1 MVDLDKVVNCVF
13 MYGFEL
19 DVDYL
24 VNVIQKWGFL
34 FIFKFF
40 LKLIVWYVVNLNL
53 LDRSKYKI
61 YSMKVSKYCIYMY
74 SYLVNLKF
82 GL

>member
-24 VNVIQKWGFL
+24 VNVIKKWVFLYFL
-34 FIFKFF
+34 FLNFF
-40 LKLIVWYVVNLNL
+40 
-53 LDRSKYKI
+53 
-61 YSMKVSKYCIYMY
+61 
-74 SYLVNLKF
+74 
-82 GL
+82 